1 MIDAVWTVGHHP
13 SLCGTEKFGHL
24 LAKKLGVPVLERH
37 QVRAGDYPIVSVR
50 ASEVQQ
56 WGAPPPKFDLF
67 LHDWY
72 SYDGGAL
79 AWLRQATRVF
89 AANVDIARELRP
101 LRPDVIEAFAPSTIQ
116 GNPTRG
122 TINVLTFGMAHKL
135 GIHRERYVKLKALLD
150 DAPTDYTVSV
160 STAIHEGS
168 PWDETAKVGD
178 QLRAI
183 FGSHLRVLGYLADD
197 ALAREL
203 ATCSAV
209 AIFFDPAVRANNTTF
224 WAAMKSGKP
233 VISNFD
239 ADSPK
244 CGGFPCDIERLAKW
258 PGEQTERWSQWANMH
273 DSVQSYGW
281 ANLLWLLTEYE
292 PCARCQAPITSE
304 NPILTSSHYGCKRC
318 QGKRPELLKTL
329 GQEDEAH
336 LNSKAESG

>member
-1 MIDAVWTVGHHP
+1 MNTAVWTVGHHP

-24 LAKKLGVPVLERH
+24 LAKKLGVPVLERQ
-37 QVRAGDYPIVSVR
+37 QVRAGEYPLVSVR

-79 AWLRQATRVF
+79 AWLQQATRVF

-209 AIFFDPAVRANNTTF
+209 AIFFDPALRANNTTF
-224 WAAMKSGKP
+224 WAAAETGHP
-233 VISNFD
+233 VITNLD
-239 ADSPK
+239 ADSPVAD
-244 CGGFPCDIERLAKW
+244 GAIFDISTIADW
-258 PGEQTERWSQWANMH
+258 PGPYFHKRLGWPSYSWA
-273 DSVQSYGW
+273 
-281 ANLLWLLTEYE
+281 
-292 PCARCQAPITSE
+292 
-304 NPILTSSHYGCKRC
+304 
-318 QGKRPELLKTL
+318 ELLGLLCAK
-329 GQEDEAH
+329 
-336 LNSKAESG
+336 